1 MRKGN
6 HHPDVGQPVYGRIE
20 DAPGHSIY
28 ARQEGVARIVQAWH
42 AEVERML
49 REVIVNT

>member
-1 MRKGN
+1 VRKGN
-6 HHPDVGQPVYGRIE
+6 QHPDVGQPVYCRIV
-20 DAPGHSIY
+20 DAPGRSIY

-49 REVIVNT
+49 REVIVST